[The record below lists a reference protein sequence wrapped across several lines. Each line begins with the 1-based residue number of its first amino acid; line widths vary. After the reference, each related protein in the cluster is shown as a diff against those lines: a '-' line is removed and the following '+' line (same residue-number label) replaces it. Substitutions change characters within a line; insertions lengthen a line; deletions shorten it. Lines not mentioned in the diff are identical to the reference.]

1 MLQYWRIVLLLD
13 IVGRSPVESPYQSC
27 RERED
32 ALMMV
37 GMHWWDLLPLIP
49 IVCGLTLFGV
59 SIGAGYAL
67 VRHWL
72 TRRA

>member
-1 MLQYWRIVLLLD
+1 
-13 IVGRSPVESPYQSC
+13 
-27 RERED
+27 
-32 ALMMV
+32 MMV